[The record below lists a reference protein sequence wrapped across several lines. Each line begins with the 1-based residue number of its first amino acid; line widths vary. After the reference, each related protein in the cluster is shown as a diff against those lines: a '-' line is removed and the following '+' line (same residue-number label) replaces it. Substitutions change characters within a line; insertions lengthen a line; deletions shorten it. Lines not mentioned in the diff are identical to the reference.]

1 MAAITVFLAGVACS
15 SYAQFGG
22 GGGGMGGGGGG
33 RQRGGQA
40 PAAGQAPQR
49 TQNRWE
55 QVSLKL
61 YDLRI
66 QLLITSEQGP
76 AWENFRGR
84 FLDVATAGS
93 LSHPV
98 ADEQTAKDAFQQL
111 LGDAQKRANALGM
124 LDAAAQALLAQLSP
138 DQLQTV
144 NKELPALLAE
154 FGGSPTA
161 KPRQQ

>member
-1 MAAITVFLAGVACS
+1 
-15 SYAQFGG
+15 
-22 GGGGMGGGGGG
+22 
-33 RQRGGQA
+33 
-40 PAAGQAPQR
+40 
-49 TQNRWE
+49 
-55 QVSLKL
+55 
-61 YDLRI
+61 
-66 QLLITSEQGP
+66 
-76 AWENFRGR
+76 
-84 FLDVATAGS
+84 
-93 LSHPV
+93 V